1 MGWRDTPLPDAQMT
15 DNLRGCLFMM
25 LAMLGFG
32 IEDAF
37 FKAATGSGGVSAGM
51 GTVQFGLMAMAIYA
65 VYARSR
71 GVPVWTR
78 AYLSRGLLV
87 RTGFEITGRLFFALA
102 LAYTPLST
110 TSAILQAAPL
120 CVMLGAALFLGERI
134 GPRRWFA
141 MAVGFAGVLLIVR
154 PSPSGIEPSAVFALL
169 GMIGFAGRDLATRAA
184 PLAVHAAQLGV
195 LGFAV
200 VTVAG
205 LVIVA
210 FEPGAPA
217 LPSPTSAALICG
229 TAVSGVIGY
238 TAMTAAMRTGEIAV
252 VAPFRYFRLIVAL
265 VLAYTLFGERP
276 DAMTLAGAALIV
288 GAGVYS
294 LWRDGR
300 AGAARRSALKPGV

>member
-1 MGWRDTPLPDAQMT
+1 MT
-15 DNLRGCLFMM
+15 DNLRGAILMM

-37 FKAATGSGGVSAGM
+37 FKAATATGGVTAGM
-51 GTVQFGLMAMAIYA
+51 GTVQYGLVAMALYA
-65 VYARSR
+65 VYARAK
-71 GVPVWTR
+71 GVPVLTP
-78 AYLSRGLLV
+78 AYLKRGLLI
-87 RTGFEITGRLFFALA
+87 RTGFEIVGRLFFALS

-120 CVMLGAALFLGERI
+120 VVMAGAALFLGEKI
-134 GPRRWFA
+134 GPRRWAA
-141 MAVGFAGVLLIVR
+141 MAVGLAGVLLIVR
-154 PSPSGIEPSAVFALL
+154 PSPEGIEPNAIFALL

-184 PLAVHAAQLGV
+184 PASVHAAQLGV

-205 LVIVA
+205 LVILA
-210 FEPGAPA
+210 FEPGPPTLPAPLAA
-217 LPSPTSAALICG
+217 LLICG
-229 TAVSGVIGY
+229 TAVSGVLGY
-238 TAMTAAMRTGEIAV
+238 TAMTFAMRTGEVGV

-276 DAMTLAGAALIV
+276 DALTLSGAALIV

-294 LWRDGR
+294 LIRDR
-300 AGAARRSALKPGV
+300 RSGAARRSALKPKA